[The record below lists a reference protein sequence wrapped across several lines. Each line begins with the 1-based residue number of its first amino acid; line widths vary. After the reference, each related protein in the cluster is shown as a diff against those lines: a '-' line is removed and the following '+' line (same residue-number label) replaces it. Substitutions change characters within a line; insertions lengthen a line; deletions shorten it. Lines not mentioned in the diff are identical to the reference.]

1 MITVAT
7 RTKEGV
13 PALYRVDEPT
23 WEAAREF
30 LKQTLG
36 ELPVVLVSVKP
47 WGEPCPT

>member
-23 WEAAREF
+23 WKEARYF
-30 LKQTLG
+30 LKQELG
-36 ELPVVLVSVKP
+36 ELLVVLVSVKP

>member
-13 PALYRVDEPT
+13 PALYRVDVPT
-23 WEAAREF
+23 WEAARDF
-30 LKQTLG
+30 LKQELG